1 MDDRKLSFAETDG
14 TFVVRFSIGG
24 GFSKFIG
31 ERIFD
36 CFRAFA
42 DASVEK
48 GALIEVSPL
57 DGGVKAKDGALGGAV
72 GVEFNLID
80 CVVAGN
86 NEKGDFDVVVIDV
99 SGNFKTEAG
108 VSGLGL
114 GAVCAAEL
122 RGN

>member
-1 MDDRKLSFAETDG
+1 MSL
-14 TFVVRFSIGG
+14 
-24 GFSKFIG
+24 
-31 ERIFD
+31 
-36 CFRAFA
+36 
-42 DASVEK
+42 
-48 GALIEVSPL
+48 L

-72 GVEFNLID
+72 GVEFNLVD

-99 SGNFKTEAG
+99 SGNFKTEAD
-108 VSGLGL
+108 VSGSGL